1 MDFKP
6 LIPAVIA
13 KSVPTIKA
21 NANTVVIGIPN
32 HIADQVG
39 LTARTK
45 VELGVASKAKQT
57 FVSVTPKPD
66 SHWAVTQRPKTRQ
79 IFASELKPKAPPARA
94 LEMVYRVLDGRL
106 ILTLPDGWELAQV
119 A

>member
-6 LIPAVIA
+6 LIPTVIA

-39 LTARTK
+39 LGAKTR
-45 VELGVASKAKQT
+45 VELGVATKAKQT
-57 FVSVTPKPD
+57 FVSIMPKLD
-66 SHWAVTQRPKTRQ
+66 AHWSVTQRPKTRQ
-79 IFASELKPKAPPARA
+79 IFASELKPKAPPAMA
-94 LEMVYRVLDGRL
+94 VELVYRIQEGRL
-106 ILTLPDGWELAQV
+106 ILTLPEGWELAR
-119 A
+119 AA